1 VHTRASLVSGSVTV
15 LLTEK
20 RSTNQQAHMDATVHS
35 SERLGRY
42 TCNCSVRRVQDQ
54 TQDVSHAKT
63 NAVIDVTPSADDDA
77 KTSKSFTLDSQSTE
91 SSGETK
97 VHLPGKKQRKRDRA
111 SAMFR
116 KMLPGAGFIAG
127 LAFVGERIW
136 EVVENVS

>member
-1 VHTRASLVSGSVTV
+1 MSHT
-15 LLTEK
+15 
-20 RSTNQQAHMDATVHS
+20 
-35 SERLGRY
+35 
-42 TCNCSVRRVQDQ
+42 
-54 TQDVSHAKT
+54 KT
-63 NAVIDVTPSADDDA
+63 NSVIDVTPTADDDV

-97 VHLPGKKQRKRDRA
+97 LRQPGEKQRKRDRA
-111 SAMFR
+111 SSMFR